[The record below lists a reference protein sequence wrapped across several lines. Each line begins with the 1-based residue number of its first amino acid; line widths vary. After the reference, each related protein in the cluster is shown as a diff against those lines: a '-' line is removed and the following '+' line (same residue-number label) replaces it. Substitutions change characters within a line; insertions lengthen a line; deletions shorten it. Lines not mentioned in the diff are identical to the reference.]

1 MQNRVYCVIFVTSTE
16 RNTMAHLPD
25 DDILIREALQGNQN
39 AYTLIVK
46 KYESL
51 VFTLAL
57 RLVKNSD
64 DAHEVAQDSF
74 LKAFRFLA
82 DFRKESKFSTWLYKI
97 TYSTGLNYL
106 RKKRP
111 EILSL
116 ESDETHFSLPSQDEN
131 AIGLLEKKEQR
142 LLIES
147 AMQQLSPDDALILT
161 LFYLMEQH
169 LDEICETME
178 LTNTNAKT
186 KLSRARQRLKAV
198 LENV

>member
-1 MQNRVYCVIFVTSTE
+1 
-16 RNTMAHLPD
+16 MATLPN
-25 DDILIREALQGNQN
+25 DDILIKEALRGNQN

-57 RLVKNSD
+57 RLVKNED

-74 LKAFRFLA
+74 LKAFKYLA
-82 DFRKESKFSTWLYKI
+82 DFRKEAKFSTWIYKI
-97 TYSTGLNYL
+97 VYSTGLNHL

-116 ESDETHFSLPSQDEN
+116 ENAESSISWSLQSEPSSFQ
-131 AIGLLEKKEQR
+131 LEKKEQR
-142 LLIES
+142 SQIEI
-147 AMQQLSPDDALILT
+147 AMQQLFPDDAMILT
-161 LFYLMEQH
+161 LFYLMEMH

-178 LTNTNAKT
+178 LSNTNAKT
-186 KLSRARQRLKAV
+186 KLSRARQRLKIIIERDFKELV
-198 LENV
+198 I